1 MIHES
6 ARTTSKTLAREA
18 ERQRRRELEERIN
31 GVKKR
36 ELPPTFEA
44 AAKKWMESRAHAV
57 AKNTLSEARRC
68 MKHLIPTFGPR
79 LICDIAPDD
88 LAAYQRRCL
97 QSGAQGRTV
106 NLELGELRK
115 VLKANDAWLRF
126 VYKYRALRER
136 KTVGKALAP
145 DQERA
150 LLAAAAKSD
159 SACYTATVLALNSTM
174 RSQEIKSLRWEQI
187 DFVRRELVVGES
199 KTDAGA
205 GRLIPL
211 NPTVFEA
218 LVRWAG
224 RRPSADPRHFVFP
237 WCENRKVDP
246 TRPTKGWRTAWRNAL
261 KQAGFKC
268 RFHDLRHTT
277 ITKLAE
283 GQASDQTIMSI
294 AGYVSKQMMERYS
307 HIRTEA
313 KRRARRHRADPV
325 TVSF

>member
-1 MIHES
+1 VSINVEGIQEIRS
-6 ARTTSKTLAREA
+6 KREEGRKTLAVSVPLVITAPTSLSLEQNPEA
-18 ERQRRRELEERIN
+18 
-31 GVKKR
+31 G
-36 ELPPTFEA
+36 FEIFWGKWPLKQGRA
-44 AAKKWMESRAHAV
+44 AAWKAWQKIAI
-57 AKNTLSEARRC
+57 SEYPAITAGLQRWRKSEQWARGV
-68 MKHLIPTFGPR
+68 IPHPAT
-79 LICDIAPDD
+79 
-88 LAAYQRRCL
+88 
-97 QSGAQGRTV
+97 
-106 NLELGELRK
+106 
-115 VLKANDAWLRF
+115 WLN
-126 VYKYRALRER
+126 
-136 KTVGKALAP
+136 GKALTP

-150 LLAAAAKSD
+150 LLAAASKSD

-174 RSQEIKSLRWEQI
+174 RSKEIKSLRWEQI

-224 RRPSADPRHFVFP
+224 LRPSADPSHFVFP

-294 AGYVSKQMMERYS
+294 AGHVSKEMMERYS

-313 KRRARRHRADPV
+313 KRRALDAIAQTSSPSVFEDVVHQNVHQIEEGDSEAIRKPLN
-325 TVSF
+325 